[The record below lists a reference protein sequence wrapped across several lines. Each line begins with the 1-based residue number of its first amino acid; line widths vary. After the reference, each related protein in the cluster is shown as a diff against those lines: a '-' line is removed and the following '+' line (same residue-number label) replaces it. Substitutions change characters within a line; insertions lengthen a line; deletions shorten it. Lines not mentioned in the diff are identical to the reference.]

1 MTPVQT
7 TALTFNL
14 GSFEQIPMGEGREFA
29 VAGERVAV
37 FRARG
42 GELYACDAVC
52 PHQGGRI
59 ADGIAGGGYVVC
71 PLHAYKFNLS
81 DGRQV
86 ADACQPLRTFR
97 VWQSSDGSL
106 MLQLAG

>member
-1 MTPVQT
+1 MVTEART
-7 TALTFNL
+7 WNL
-14 GSFEQIPMGEGREFA
+14 GSVEQIPIGEGREFA

-52 PHQGGRI
+52 PHQGGRL
-59 ADGIAGGGYVVC
+59 ADGIVGGGHVVC

-81 DGRQV
+81 DGRQA
-86 ADACQPLRTFR
+86 ADACEPLRTFR
-97 VWQSSDGSL
+97 VWQTGDGSL
-106 MLQLAG
+106 MLLLEG